1 MCMKN
6 FISYLLELTAY
17 LLLTKFLAHELFFAH
32 ESHESTRIFVPTSAI
47 ELAHIAECSRKYL
60 IFINEL
66 IGDLFGRT
74 NHTNSMI
81 SRWMN

>member
-32 ESHESTRIFVPTSAI
+32 ESHESTRIF
-47 ELAHIAECSRKYL
+47 
-60 IFINEL
+60 INEL